1 MSAEPVS
8 VLDGAALDRL
18 REAVGDEFVGELVA
32 TFLGD
37 APAQLATLRSAVER
51 GDADEARTAAH
62 TLKANGATFGAEGFS
77 ELCRQLEE
85 KAKAGELA
93 RGGDDLV
100 GQAEA
105 EYVRVEAA
113 LAALGVG
120 RAS

>member
-18 REAVGDEFVGELVA
+18 REAVGDDFVDELVA

-51 GDADEARTAAH
+51 GDAGEARMAAH

-93 RGGDDLV
+93 PGDELV

>member
-1 MSAEPVS
+1 MSAGPAS

-18 REAVGDEFVGELVA
+18 RESVGEEFVGELV
-32 TFLGD
+32 TMFLGD
-37 APAQLATLRSAVER
+37 APTQLATLRGALER
-51 GDADEARTAAH
+51 GDAGEARRAAH
-62 TLKANGATFGAEGFS
+62 TLKSNGATFGAEGFS

-93 RGGDDLV
+93 AGDELV

-113 LAALGVG
+113 LTALGVG